1 MSKLVKNLIQCFA
14 FWLHQLAVWQ
24 TFEDQR
30 IHGIQRIHRNP
41 NRAFRGK
48 TGFGE
53 RTMAS
58 FPETHSAVQAYSLVY
73 SLYKHKVKR
82 SLTNSTSASILS
94 IPIKQYHE
102 THRLSQCAHLKYTQS
117 GKMSHKCHQWNYNH
131 SNQAI

>member
-1 MSKLVKNLIQCFA
+1 MNKSKSHAMFA
-14 FWLHQLAVWQ
+14 FWFAVWQ
-24 TFEDQR
+24 TFEHQR

-73 SLYKHKVKR
+73 SLFKHKVKR
-82 SLTNSTSASILS
+82 SLTNATSASILS
-94 IPIKQYHE
+94 IPIK
-102 THRLSQCAHLKYTQS
+102 
-117 GKMSHKCHQWNYNH
+117 
-131 SNQAI
+131 